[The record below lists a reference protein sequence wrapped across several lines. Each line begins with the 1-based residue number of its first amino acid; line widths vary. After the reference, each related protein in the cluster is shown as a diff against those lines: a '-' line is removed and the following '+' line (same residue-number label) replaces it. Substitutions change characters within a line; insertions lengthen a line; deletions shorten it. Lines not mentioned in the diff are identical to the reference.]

1 MIEGGLISIEV
12 TYNKY
17 SKKELKNL
25 LDKSLIIIN
34 KQIVNTK

>member
-1 MIEGGLISIEV
+1 MIVGGLISIEV
-12 TYNKY
+12 THNKY